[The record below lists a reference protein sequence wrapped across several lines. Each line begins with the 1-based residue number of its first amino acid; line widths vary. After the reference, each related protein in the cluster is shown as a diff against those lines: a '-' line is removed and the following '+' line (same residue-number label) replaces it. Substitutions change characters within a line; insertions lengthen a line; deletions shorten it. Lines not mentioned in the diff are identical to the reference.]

1 MKKIIDLS
9 KNWVVIMT
17 LILGMGVMVSC
28 SSDDDDDTGDLN
40 EYEKALVGNWKSIDS
55 DYEIMHLQLN
65 KNRTG
70 EWKMYWDGKLEDSDS
85 FKNWMATDKRFFITY
100 DNGDTEYIEYS
111 LSGNKLMLGEVLYQ
125 KQ

>member
-9 KNWVVIMT
+9 KNWVVIMA

-40 EYEKALVGNWKSIDS
+40 EYEKALVGNWKSID
-55 DYEIMHLQLN
+55 DDTEIMYLQLR
-65 KNRTG
+65 KDRTG
-70 EWKMYWDGKLEDSDS
+70 EWKVYWDGKLEDTGN
-85 FKNWMATDKRFFITY
+85 FKNWMATDKRFFVTY
-100 DNGDTEYIEYS
+100 DNGDTEYTEYS
-111 LSGNKLMLGEVLYQ
+111 LNGNKLMLGEVLYQ